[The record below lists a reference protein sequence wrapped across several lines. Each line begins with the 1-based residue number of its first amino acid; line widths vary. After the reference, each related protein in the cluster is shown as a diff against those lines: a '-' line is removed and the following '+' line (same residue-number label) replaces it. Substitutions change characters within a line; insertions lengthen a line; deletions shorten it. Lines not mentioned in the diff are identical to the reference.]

1 MKKLLIFFLFL
12 SLISFAVI
20 GLTACDSSCDHQW
33 GEWYTI
39 TEPTCTTDG
48 LKEQKCTLCGTAAS
62 EALTKSHTPSA
73 DDGDCTTAIT
83 CSVCS
88 EITTAAK
95 EAHTGGTPT
104 CKNKASCSLCGKE
117 YGALESHIPAPDDG
131 DCTTAITCS
140 VCGEATTAANTSH
153 TGGTPT
159 CKHKAEC
166 AVCGKEYGKPAEH
179 IPGADDGDCTT
190 AVICSVCG
198 DIAIAANET
207 HTGGTPTC
215 KNKASCSLCGKEYGE
230 LESHVS
236 GADDKDCTTAI
247 LCTVCKATVVAAQAH
262 NFNGAWQ
269 KDAHEHWHTC
279 GNENC
284 LMSDTKAAH
293 IPNIPEATTKQDK
306 KCTVCNYII
315 EPMKEEVTVWIPTK
329 GGKKY
334 HSRPS
339 CSNMIDPEQVTLDDA
354 KAQGFT
360 ACKRCY

>member
-1 MKKLLIFFLFL
+1 MKRSTKKILISFLFL
-12 SLISFAVI
+12 SLIAFAVI

-62 EALTKSHTPSA
+62 EALTASHTPSA
-73 DDGDCTTAIT
+73 DDGDCTTAVICSVCGDIATAAKEAHTGGTPTCKNKASCALCKKEYGALGSHIPTPDDGDCTTAIT

-95 EAHTGGTPT
+95 E
-104 CKNKASCSLCGKE
+104 
-117 YGALESHIPAPDDG
+117 
-131 DCTTAITCS
+131 
-140 VCGEATTAANTSH
+140 
-153 TGGTPT
+153 
-159 CKHKAEC
+159 
-166 AVCGKEYGKPAEH
+166 
-179 IPGADDGDCTT
+179 
-190 AVICSVCG
+190 
-198 DIAIAANET
+198 T

-215 KNKASCSLCGKEYGE
+215 KNKAICSLCGKEYGA

-284 LMSDTKAAH
+284 LMSDTKTAH

-306 KCTVCNYII
+306 KCTVCDYII
-315 EPMKEEVTVWIPTK
+315 EPMKEEITVWIPTK